1 MNKIDDTEKYY
12 TKFLVSD
19 IKNKIKTTGTCII
32 PII

>member
-19 IKNKIKTTGTCII
+19 VKDKKKTTRAPHVSII
-32 PII
+32 

>member
-19 IKNKIKTTGTCII
+19 IKNKIKTARAPDVSII
-32 PII
+32 

>member
-19 IKNKIKTTGTCII
+19 IKNKKKTARARVI